1 MDLKDQALQ
10 GMTKAA
16 LLRRL
21 QTLKKELDESSQ
33 KSDAALLDLE
43 VEDECLQAQ
52 IQQVEQRLHQLT
64 MDLGSLQGR
73 MSSEYLEL
81 KKIEQQK
88 FLLEDYEALLLGCF
102 SLDSAKFF
110 TLSMEDFAHQL
121 GVGELSV
128 EGAVKQS
135 SDHFSFVFQGKM
147 YAFLKGLEGKYYF
160 HGEEVS
166 FLAF

>member
-10 GMTKAA
+10 GMTKEA
-16 LLRRL
+16 LLSKL
-21 QTLKKELDESSQ
+21 QVLKKGLEESSQ
-33 KSDAALLDLE
+33 RSDTVLMDLE

-52 IQQVEQRLHQLT
+52 IHEVEQGLHQLKV
-64 MDLGSLQGR
+64 DLGSLQER
-73 MSSEYLEL
+73 INTQHLEL
-81 KKIEQQK
+81 EKLEKQK
-88 FLLEDYEALLLGCF
+88 YLLEDYEALLQGCF
-102 SLDSAKFF
+102 SLNSAKFF
-110 TLSMEDFAHQL
+110 TLSMGDFAHQL

-160 HGEEVS
+160 HGQEVS
-166 FLAF
+166 WLAF